1 MNDEINKIVTLHK
14 TGQYN
19 KALENIKILLFE
31 ENNNPILHNLSGIIY
46 LSLKDYENSISIIDN
61 LFEKLSEIS
70 GAEEFGNKLDDLI
83 TVIDNEEIDEQ
94 KLLSSNGQ
102 LLCEKNRIDAV
113 KQAINQNIDIAI
125 FDDGLQDKIL
135 SYDITFVCF
144 NIQSWIGNG
153 LCLPSGPLREKLKN
167 IKKYDAVLLNG
178 NGEESLKIQN
188 IIKHTSPSV
197 KIFEAQYV
205 PTNIDKLEH
214 TKNYLAFS
222 GIGNPDSFIKTLKK
236 NKFKIVKNLNFPDH
250 YNYSDKDIIKIR
262 KIAKDLDAK
271 IITTEKDYNRLNKLN
286 SEGIEFLKIELKIL
300 NENELINFLNKKL

>member
-1 MNDEINKIVTLHK
+1 MC
-14 TGQYN
+14 
-19 KALENIKILLFE
+19 
-31 ENNNPILHNLSGIIY
+31 S
-46 LSLKDYENSISIIDN
+46 S
-61 LFEKLSEIS
+61 
-70 GAEEFGNKLDDLI
+70 DL
-83 TVIDNEEIDEQ
+83 
-94 KLLSSNGQ
+94 
-102 LLCEKNRIDAV
+102 
-113 KQAINQNIDIAI
+113 
-125 FDDGLQDKIL
+125 
-135 SYDITFVCF
+135 
-144 NIQSWIGNG
+144 
-153 LCLPSGPLREKLKN
+153 LKN

-236 NKFKIVKNLNFPDH
+236 NKFKIVKTLNFPDH

-300 NENELINFLNKKL
+300 NENELINFLNRKL